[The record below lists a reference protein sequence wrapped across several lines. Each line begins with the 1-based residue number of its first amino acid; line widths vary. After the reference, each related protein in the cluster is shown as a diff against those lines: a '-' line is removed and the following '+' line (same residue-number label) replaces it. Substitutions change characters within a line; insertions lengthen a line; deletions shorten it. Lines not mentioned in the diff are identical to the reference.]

1 MKYLVVLLLA
11 VFLIACGPTEPAAI
25 NTDKV
30 AAAPPLVTEE
40 APEFADLFSQ
50 AEAVFAESK
59 AAGHAWSVSADRLRD
74 ARQAE
79 ATGDQ
84 ESAIAN
90 ANEAIKL
97 SRLSL
102 VQAEAEV
109 NLWQQR
115 VPK

>member
-1 MKYLVVLLLA
+1 MKYLVIVLLA
-11 VFLIACGPTEPAAI
+11 VFLIACGPTEPAAV

-30 AAAPPLVTEE
+30 VAAPFPVTEQ
-40 APEFADLFSQ
+40 APEITDLLSQ
-50 AEAVFAESK
+50 AEAEFAESK
-59 AAGHAWSVSADRLRD
+59 AAGHAWTVSADRLRD

-79 ATGDQ
+79 AAGDL

-90 ANEAIKL
+90 ANEVIKL
-97 SRLSL
+97 SKLSS

-109 NLWQQR
+109 DLWQQR